1 MCGQKPHY
9 EQQHVQPSTWMMGL
23 SRRVQCV
30 MLSACQDF
38 CAVENGEKQR
48 QVDRINNNELNRG
61 KRQIPNNSINSTYS
75 TRVLCSDTNCMDE
88 IR

>member
-30 MLSACQDF
+30 MLSVCQDF

-48 QVDRINNNELNRG
+48 QDDRINNNGLNSG
-61 KRQIPNNSINSTYS
+61 KPKILNNSINLTYIH
-75 TRVLCSDTNCMDE
+75 RVLCLDTNHE
-88 IR
+88 R